1 LRVPGLISGVV
12 GARRGFEMYLCS
24 ATSGRLLS
32 VAMVNSKQIGTNT
45 ILQLLNLLPEHIQKY
60 YLYSGNNSNVLVR
73 FLTYYLP
80 TQNSTT
86 TIIANP
92 FRFSSNNTHTRSAN
106 HYTTL
111 TAVTLSSATRLK
123 RCCLINRCDQRRA
136 AFAHPLS

>member
-1 LRVPGLISGVV
+1 
-12 GARRGFEMYLCS
+12 
-24 ATSGRLLS
+24 
-32 VAMVNSKQIGTNT
+32 MVNSKQIGTNT